1 MKDSIR
7 YIANRLSS
15 YYDARECNSI
25 ARYIVEE
32 LSGMS
37 YTDILVKDTNF
48 SEVDREKID
57 VIVKRLLN
65 GEPLQY
71 ILGYSY
77 FCNLKIGVDN
87 NVLIPRPETD
97 ELCHLIIERYKES
110 APKILDVCSGS
121 GCIAL
126 ALKNGIAEACVEGV
140 DISHG
145 AISVARKNAENLN
158 LDVEFNEYDVI
169 ADTPKFIN
177 NYDIIVS
184 NPPYI
189 CQYEKENM
197 KSNVLDN
204 EPHIALFVNDDNP
217 LIFYDKIAELGCLIL
232 KSGGN
237 LFFEINP
244 LFYKE
249 LTEILK
255 TKGYV
260 NIEVIDD
267 INEHKRF
274 IACTKI

>member
-7 YIANRLSS
+7 YIANRLSKC
-15 YYDARECNSI
+15 YDTRECNSI

-37 YTDILVKDTNF
+37 YTDILVKDTKF
-48 SEVDREKID
+48 LAVDRENIED
-57 VIVKRLLN
+57 IVKRLLN

-77 FCNLKIGVDN
+77 FCDLKIGVDS
-87 NVLIPRPETD
+87 NVLIPRPETE
-97 ELCHLIIERYKES
+97 ELCRLIIERHSDY

-126 ALKNGIAEACVEGV
+126 ALKNGIHEAYVEGV
-140 DISHG
+140 DISSG
-145 AISVARKNAENLN
+145 AIFVARKNAKRLN
-158 LDVEFNEYDVI
+158 INVEFNEYDVI
-169 ADTPKFIN
+169 TDTPKIVN
-177 NYDIIVS
+177 SYDIIVS

-189 CQYEKENM
+189 CQFEKEKM
-197 KSNVLDN
+197 ERNVLDN
-204 EPHIALFVNDDNP
+204 EPHIALFVEDKNP
-217 LIFYDKIAELGCLIL
+217 LIFYDKIAELGCSIL

-249 LTEILK
+249 LTKMLIS
-255 TKGYV
+255 KGYT
-260 NIEVIDD
+260 NIEVIND
-267 INEHKRF
+267 INERKRF
-274 IACTKI
+274 IACAKI